1 MTTTIQ
7 VNKLTVKEF
16 LEKGKEKPYLIPE
29 YQRPYEWSEEQVE
42 TLFRDLWEFT
52 STLGGSQREG
62 TYFLGS
68 IVFYS
73 NKNAEQEIIDGQ
85 QRITSLFLLLRAIYT
100 KLKQDEQND
109 KADNFIKQIE
119 PAIWRTDKLTGKVD
133 YENILLTS
141 KVINNEGNNILKNIL
156 STGEVKENAV
166 DNYSKNYSKFLELFQ
181 KVSSEAPLSIYD
193 FVYAILNHKWTTV
206 LH

>member
-16 LEKGKEKPYLIPE
+16 LEKGKEKPFLIPE

-85 QRITSLFLLLRAIYT
+85 QKLHLYFYCYVLF
-100 KLKQDEQND
+100 
-109 KADNFIKQIE
+109 
-119 PAIWRTDKLTGKVD
+119 
-133 YENILLTS
+133 
-141 KVINNEGNNILKNIL
+141 
-156 STGEVKENAV
+156 
-166 DNYSKNYSKFLELFQ
+166 
-181 KVSSEAPLSIYD
+181 
-193 FVYAILNHKWTTV
+193 ILNLNKMNKMTRQIT
-206 LH
+206 L